1 MNQRKILKFS
11 TTILFA
17 IALAAAF
24 FAKGLYFDQDYF
36 IFAAVFS
43 ALFLLYLFT
52 TKGEKTGINS
62 LIDWFL
68 MAAVVLYVVFAFFA
82 LSMRDTLLQA
92 TRYGIY
98 LMAFL
103 IGKNLLSNY
112 KKPYLNI
119 IYRKFSKLIYFY
131 TYFFCIC
138 CSIYCS
144 CYCKFICSIFCYCIW
159 YLWTYCCCSTRY

>member
-68 MAAVVLYVVFAFFA
+68 MAAVVLYVIFAFFA

-119 IYRKFSKLIYFY
+119 IYICGILLMLTGFSSAVGGPLVIAN
-131 TYFFCIC
+131 TYLAEKGLLLSPLQYHNVFASL
-138 CSIYCS
+138 SIIL
-144 CYCKFICSIFCYCIW
+144 F
-159 YLWTYCCCSTRY
+159 